1 MANKNAKKR
10 AALNKASSKNI
21 PVKKEE
27 IEVKQDVQ
35 EQNDQVAQSVD
46 NDHVENAVVVS
57 DNKVK
62 DDKKANKE
70 EKSKDGK
77 DSKDSKEKLDK
88 SKKKKKEKKPSKLAK
103 KTKETFSE
111 LKKVS
116 WPTFPTVVKQTGVVL
131 AVVIFFTVVLFGFE
145 SLLGWLFSLLTK
157 S

>member
-10 AALNKASSKNI
+10 AAKNRASSIKSI
-21 PVKKEE
+21 KTEE
-27 IEVKQDVQ
+27 VVLTQ
-35 EQNDQVAQSVD
+35 EQTEQTEQVAQGVD
-46 NDHVENAVVVS
+46 TKVQPENKVVV
-57 DNKVK
+57 
-62 DDKKANKE
+62 E
-70 EKSKDGK
+70 EKKSKVVDQK
-77 DSKDSKEKLDK
+77 TKEKNK
-88 SKKKKKEKKPSKLAK
+88 SKKKKKEKKPSKIVK

-111 LKKVS
+111 LKKVT

>member
-10 AALNKASSKNI
+10 AAKNRASSIKSI
-21 PVKKEE
+21 KTEE
-27 IEVKQDVQ
+27 VVLTQ
-35 EQNDQVAQSVD
+35 EQTEQTEQVAQGVD
-46 NDHVENAVVVS
+46 TKVQPE
-57 DNKVK
+57 NKVV
-62 DDKKANKE
+62 AE
-70 EKSKDGK
+70 EKKSKVVDQK
-77 DSKDSKEKLDK
+77 TKEKNK
-88 SKKKKKEKKPSKLAK
+88 SKKKKKEKKPSKIVK

-111 LKKVS
+111 LKKVT